1 MEGFDEIA
9 ALARA
14 QYGLILRVQLLAC
27 GVSPST
33 IQRWLD
39 GGRLEAV
46 HRGVYRLAGTPLT
59 WDQRLWAAVK
69 AAGDDAVVSHRS
81 AARLWGIH
89 DDEAVEVTVNRDRAP
104 RLDGVVVHRTTDL
117 RDTHVSRRR
126 GFPTANPLR
135 TLVDLGAVVRPNFV
149 EDALD
154 RALERRLVTVDGVEA
169 TIEWLARRGRRGVG
183 VLRAIV
189 DQRALGRSRPD
200 SLLEPRMARLLRA
213 HGLPPF
219 IFQYEVR
226 HAGRFVAR
234 VDFAD
239 PDLLIALE
247 VDGFESHATPRALQS
262 DLSRQNALVALGW
275 TVLRF
280 TWADVVR
287 RPEMVAATTSSVLGS
302 RNSA

>member
-9 ALARA
+9 ATARA
-14 QYGLILRVQLLAC
+14 QYGLILRSQLQAA
-27 GVSPST
+27 GVSPGT
-33 IQRWLD
+33 MQRWLG
-39 GGRLEAV
+39 GGRVEAV
-46 HRGVYRLAGTPLT
+46 HRGVYRLAGAPAS
-59 WDQRLWAAVK
+59 WEQQVRAAVM
-69 AAGDDAVVSHRS
+69 AAGAGAVVSHRS

-89 DDEAVEVTVNRDRAP
+89 QDTAVEVTGDRA
-104 RLDGVVVHRTTDL
+104 RAVRVHGVSVHRSTDL
-117 RDTHVSRRR
+117 VDAHRSLRL
-126 GFPTANPLR
+126 GFGVTNPLR
-135 TLVDLGAVVRPNFV
+135 TLVDLGAVLAPELV

-154 RALERRLVTVDGVEA
+154 RALGRRLVSVEGVEA
-169 TIEWLARRGRRGVG
+169 MVASLARRGRIGVG
-183 VLRAIV
+183 VARAIV
-189 DQRALGRSRPD
+189 DERALGRSRPD
-200 SLLEPRMARLLRA
+200 SLLEPRMARLLRT

-234 VDFAD
+234 IDFAD
-239 PDLLIALE
+239 PVLRVALE

-262 DLSRQNALVALGW
+262 DLRRQNALVALGW

-287 RPEMVAATTSSVLGS
+287 RPEWVAACIRSVLGS